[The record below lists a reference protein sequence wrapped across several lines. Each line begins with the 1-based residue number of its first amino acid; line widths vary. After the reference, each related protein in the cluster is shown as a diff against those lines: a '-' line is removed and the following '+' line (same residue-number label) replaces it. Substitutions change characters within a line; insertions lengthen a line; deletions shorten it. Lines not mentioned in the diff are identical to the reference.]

1 MIIML
6 SQSRNLITKNNN
18 SRNHFSKIS
27 FPNEFALDNIF
38 FFYYFFF
45 LLYKYDSRRMELS
58 SIHEVIRPSSS
69 LLEFSTLFRNL
80 DPVCLW
86 SLYMFDV
93 RQLFFFSLSPFFYS
107 WLLCNVVTLVLG
119 APRSKKCIIPPN
131 RTGNKSSKAIDDEE
145 PRKVGGNRVPGLRF
159 FSSGSMLIFKRNS
172 RYILRGE
179 LRCGWRD
186 VRLGSSN
193 FRFSSSSRWNNNKSW
208 KCWFLNKNHAA
219 VCILDGI
226 FMWTT
231 RMNRSSFRQRLSY
244 PSRWKDRYA
253 CYSTPL
259 SNL

>member
-1 MIIML
+1 MNLHSIIY
-6 SQSRNLITKNNN
+6 
-18 SRNHFSKIS
+18 
-27 FPNEFALDNIF
+27 F
-38 FFYYFFF
+38 FFIIFFF

-58 SIHEVIRPSSS
+58 SIHKVIRPSSS

-93 RQLFFFSLSPFFYS
+93 RQLFFFSLSPFFTLDCCVTS
-107 WLLCNVVTLVLG
+107 WPWSLELRD
-119 APRSKKCIIPPN
+119 PRSALSRRIEPE
-131 RTGNKSSKAIDDEE
+131 TKARRRSMMKNLEKLVE
-145 PRKVGGNRVPGLRF
+145 TEFRGFASFRAMLL
-159 FSSGSMLIFKRNS
+159 SMLIFKRNS

-179 LRCGWRD
+179 LQYGWRD

-193 FRFSSSSRWNNNKSW
+193 FRFSSSSRWNNNKVSW

>member
-1 MIIML
+1 MNLHSIIY
-6 SQSRNLITKNNN
+6 
-18 SRNHFSKIS
+18 
-27 FPNEFALDNIF
+27 IF
-38 FFYYFFF
+38 FIIFFF

-93 RQLFFFSLSPFFYS
+93 RQLFFFFSLSFFYS

-159 FSSGSMLIFKRNS
+159 FSSGSMLVFKRNS
-172 RYILRGE
+172 RFWGGNYGVGGGM
-179 LRCGWRD
+179 CD
-186 VRLGSSN
+186 SDP
-193 FRFSSSSRWNNNKSW
+193 
-208 KCWFLNKNHAA
+208 A
-219 VCILDGI
+219 ILDFQVHRDGI
-226 FMWTT
+226 TIKCL
-231 RMNRSSFRQRLSY
+231 RSVDFWIKITLQFAY
-244 PSRWKDRYA
+244 
-253 CYSTPL
+253 
-259 SNL
+259 

>member
-58 SIHEVIRPSSS
+58 TKLSVHPRVCSNFQPS
-69 LLEFSTLFRNL
+69 LETSTPSVC
-80 DPVCLW
+80 DPCIC
-86 SLYMFDV
+86 SMFDNY
-93 RQLFFFSLSPFFYS
+93 FFLSLSFFYS

-159 FSSGSMLIFKRNS
+159 FSSGSMLVFKRNS
-172 RYILRGE
+172 RYILKGE
-179 LRCGWRD
+179 LQYGWRD

-193 FRFSSSSRWNNNKSW
+193 FRFSSSSRWNNNKVSW

-231 RMNRSSFRQRLSY
+231 RMNWSSFRQRLSY